1 MGRTLVNCPYG
12 TGQKLLDLK
21 AAGFTMSEE
30 DPLVHALIDVND
42 ANAVAFYNCGNYALQ
57 GGVPRAVPSP
67 GAGGIGGI
75 PPAIG
80 AALPPGVTAV
90 PPAALGRFISTLPGV
105 VNKSGAAL
113 AISLSEQR
121 KCSQC

>member
-57 GGVPRAVPSP
+57 GGVPR
-67 GAGGIGGI
+67 IGGI